1 MKIIHDG
8 QPTMNKLQELKSKT
22 HTDKL
27 EDIPHAKTQVLREL
41 AKDNVSSEKGVVNPK
56 RSDADKAVI
65 KAAIIKKPQRL

>member
-1 MKIIHDG
+1 MRF
-8 QPTMNKLQELKSKT
+8 
-22 HTDKL
+22 

-65 KAAIIKKPQRL
+65 KAVVEKAVKGMGK